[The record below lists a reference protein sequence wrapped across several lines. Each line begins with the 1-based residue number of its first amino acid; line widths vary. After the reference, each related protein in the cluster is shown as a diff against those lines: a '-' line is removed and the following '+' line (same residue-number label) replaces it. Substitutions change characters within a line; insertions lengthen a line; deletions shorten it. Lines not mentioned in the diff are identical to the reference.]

1 MNLYAIKK
9 IIEKKEKFQIWKKEK
24 FQMRKKGKD

>member
-9 IIEKKEKFQIWKKEK
+9 IIEKKRKISNMKKGK
-24 FQMRKKGKD
+24 ISNAKKGKD